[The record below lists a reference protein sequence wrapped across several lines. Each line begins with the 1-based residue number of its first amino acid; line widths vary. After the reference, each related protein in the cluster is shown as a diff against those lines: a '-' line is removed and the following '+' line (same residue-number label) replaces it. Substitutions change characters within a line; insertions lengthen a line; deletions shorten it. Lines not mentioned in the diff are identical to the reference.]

1 MATQPAND
9 RQSAARGLAVTGT
22 ISGLATSEAGQ
33 VPSRLGSA
41 TKRKRPAATLPRDE
55 LAAARAQRARD
66 RTAVEQWVEKRLDE
80 LEHVESFR
88 VPRLHVVITGT
99 LPAASALALIE
110 QWSERSFRERGTP
123 WVAMPLETWLNYTGL
138 DEADWLAARDILRG
152 LGLIQ
157 ERRRFDLEREEIV
170 TEFAFAAEVFSQEV
184 AGVREMLREQAWQD
198 RRATQPLADDWRLT
212 ADTAIQQP

>member
-1 MATQPAND
+1 
-9 RQSAARGLAVTGT
+9 
-22 ISGLATSEAGQ
+22 
-33 VPSRLGSA
+33 
-41 TKRKRPAATLPRDE
+41 
-55 LAAARAQRARD
+55 
-66 RTAVEQWVEKRLDE
+66 
-80 LEHVESFR
+80 
-88 VPRLHVVITGT
+88 
-99 LPAASALALIE
+99 
-110 QWSERSFRERGTP
+110 
-123 WVAMPLETWLNYTGL
+123 MPLETWLNYTGL